1 MAAAEQRQAKDAWV
15 HTVLG
20 FDVDNSASGQAATTR
35 PDTDAHAAELQALIR
50 RIPTISAH
58 GTPLFNKLLALA
70 NTANNIPS
78 QNEAAKAEAIRQL
91 REALDGTGPAMQGA
105 TPPDG
110 AARSPRAG
118 VRLTEALMIW
128 NRTRSYVGQQVTR
141 LQQEILAQTQDEED
155 FDEISANVG
164 ILEDLLDLL
173 DDSLGEKLSELR
185 AATEPAAKAAL
196 SQQAKDIV
204 ISFQNKAAENKLI
217 KRIDDNGFVELD
229 IQPTVKATLIEV
241 LKCI

>member
-1 MAAAEQRQAKDAWV
+1 
-15 HTVLG
+15 LG
-20 FDVDNSASGQAATTR
+20 FDIDNGAAPHPEVDAR
-35 PDTDAHAAELQALIR
+35 AAELRTLIQ

-58 GTPLFNKLLALA
+58 GTPLFNRLLALA

-91 REALDGTGPAMQGA
+91 REALDGAGSGQTMQGA
-105 TPPDG
+105 TPPDS
-110 AARSPRAG
+110 ATRSPRAG

-141 LQQEILAQTQDEED
+141 LQQEIIAQTRDEEEA
-155 FDEISANVG
+155 DEISANVV

-173 DDSLGEKLSELR
+173 DDSLSEKLSELR
-185 AATEPAAKAAL
+185 AAAEPAAKAAL
-196 SQQAKDIV
+196 SEQAKEIV
-204 ISFQNKAAENKLI
+204 ISFQNKVAEDKLMN
-217 KRIDDNGFVELD
+217 RIDHNGFVELD
-229 IQPTVKATLIEV
+229 IKPTVTATLIEV